1 MRALIILGAAID
13 ILLALF
19 LLVVSGWIIDSWHDP
34 QGLRVSVPVTTIW
47 LVAFAALAGAP
58 ILAWRQK
65 RRGASLERAALTVW
79 APSIV
84 LVGIIVIGF
93 MIAPP

>member
-19 LLVVSGWIIDSWHDP
+19 LLVVSGWIIDSWHDM
-34 QGLRVSVPVTTIW
+34 S
-47 LVAFAALAGAP
+47 
-58 ILAWRQK
+58 
-65 RRGASLERAALTVW
+65 
-79 APSIV
+79 
-84 LVGIIVIGF
+84 GF

>member
-19 LLVVSGWIIDSWHDP
+19 LLLVFGWIVDSWHDP
-34 QGLRVSVPVTTIW
+34 KGAWVGVSVTAAW
-47 LVAFAALAGAP
+47 LISFAAVAGAP
-58 ILAWRQK
+58 LLAWRQK
-65 RRGASLERAALTVW
+65 RRSASLGRVALLVW

-84 LVGIIVIGF
+84 LVGITIIGF